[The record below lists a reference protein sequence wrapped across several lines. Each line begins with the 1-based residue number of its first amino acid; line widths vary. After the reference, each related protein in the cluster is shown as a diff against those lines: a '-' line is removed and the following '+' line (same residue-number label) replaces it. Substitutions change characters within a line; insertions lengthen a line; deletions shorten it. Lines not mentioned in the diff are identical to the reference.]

1 MSKTA
6 EAATPKQ
13 VAAYGSPTSSPDGG
27 DGQRDSKTAAKEKPA
42 RSKSF
47 ADTLASRPERS
58 LAERYNVERFVPE
71 DVIAWSVRSPLC
83 PRCGCARR
91 ECARSWSSS

>member
-42 RSKSF
+42 RSKS